1 MCKALMK
8 MEEFHKHVLERLT
21 NVEAELRELREVTW
35 PVCQAQLDTGN
46 NLNNI
51 LKKKSLLR
59 WLDVDEIKRLLMFKG
74 AVMGLTR
81 DQVSCELQEILVVA
95 HRMDTV

>member
-1 MCKALMK
+1 

-35 PVCQAQLDTGN
+35 PVCQAQLDNGN

-74 AVMGLTR
+74 GVIGLTR
-81 DQVSCELQEILVVA
+81 DQVSCELREILVEA
-95 HRMDTV
+95 RPMDTV